1 MESTEKTVFRRTV
14 SKPLGKKKNPE
25 QFKRLS
31 KAGEFMKKYPN
42 GFLTIVDM
50 KAVMK

>member
-1 MESTEKTVFRRTV
+1 MESTMNTVFRKTANRT
-14 SKPLGKKKNPE
+14 LGKERNLE
-25 QFKRLS
+25 QSKRLS

-50 KAVMK
+50 RAVMK